1 MFAKINIF
9 YQLREFYRQIYLSV
23 KVLTSEEVSYTLYKL
38 SCVGDGAN
46 FRSRESLIGLK
57 Y

>member
-23 KVLTSEEVSYTLYKL
+23 KVLTGEEVSYTLHEL